1 MDTAKLARSLPLIA
15 IAAPAFVATWSGW
28 VGLGEKAGFGLV
40 EPLPGIAD
48 NFEINTAITL
58 PLGIEA
64 YAAYALGVW
73 LSNRPMEAGT
83 RRFAM
88 WSGLVSLLL
97 GALGQVAFHLLEANG
112 RAVAPSF
119 VVVCVACLPIA
130 IVGMSAA
137 LWHMLHANDERTV
150 KKPSR
155 STRTPA
161 APRET
166 TTPAAS
172 ASLAA
177 GEPAASA
184 AHPSIPAAEAATP
197 KSNVREIH
205 PGQMTLKAKGKEWFL
220 AQVAEGRDPN
230 TVKPVEVDRA
240 IGATE
245 GYTKKHIQNWR
256 DELAAQAAVNQ

>member
-1 MDTAKLARSLPLIA
+1 MDTAKLTRSLPLIA

-28 VGLGEKAGFGLV
+28 VGLGEKAGFGKV
-40 EPLPGIAD
+40 RPLPGIA

-73 LSNRPMEAGT
+73 LSNRPMAAGA

-88 WSGLVSLLL
+88 LSGLISLVL

-112 RAVAPSF
+112 QATAPAF

-137 LWHMLHANDERTV
+137 LWHMLHASDERTL

-155 STRTPA
+155 SARPPA
-161 APRET
+161 AARET
-166 TTPAAS
+166 APAVTTSPAAGAPKPTPDSRPS
-172 ASLAA
+172 AENTNVRSITKDLSQREQVWIWFKAQVDAA
-177 GEPAASA
+177 GGDVNAVTGPDLVKQFG
-184 AHPSIPAAEAATP
+184 AEHLR
-197 KSNVREIH
+197 KKISDLRRRYENE
-205 PGQMTLKAKGKEWFL
+205 
-220 AQVAEGRDPN
+220 N
-230 TVKPVEVDRA
+230 TTSSK
-240 IGATE
+240 
-245 GYTKKHIQNWR
+245 
-256 DELAAQAAVNQ
+256 AVND

>member
-1 MDTAKLARSLPLIA
+1 MDTAKLTRSLPLIA

-28 VGLGEKAGFGLV
+28 VGLGEKAGFGKV

-48 NFEINTAITL
+48 DFEINTAITL

-88 WSGLVSLLL
+88 WSGLISLLL

-150 KKPSR
+150 KKPAR

-172 ASLAA
+172 TSLAA
-177 GEPAASA
+177 GEPAA
-184 AHPSIPAAEAATP
+184 PATPKSPQAGAATS

-205 PGQMTLKAKGKEWFL
+205 PGQTTLKAKGKEWFL
-220 AQVAEGRDPN
+220 AEVASGRAPDAISAA
-230 TVKPVEVDRA
+230 EVDTA
-240 IGATE
+240 IGATV
-245 GYTKKHIQNWR
+245 GLCKKYIKSWR